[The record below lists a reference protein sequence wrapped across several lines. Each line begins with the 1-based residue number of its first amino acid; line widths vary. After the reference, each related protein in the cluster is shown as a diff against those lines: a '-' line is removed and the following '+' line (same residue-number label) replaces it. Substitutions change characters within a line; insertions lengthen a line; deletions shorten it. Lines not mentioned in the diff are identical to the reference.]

1 MKFSYKGDK
10 VRRLRE
16 DALYSRDLLARMA
29 RTTYWVVG
37 RVENQFYKSIDGRLI
52 EDLAAA
58 LGVHPNAISDDYPP
72 TLPYIQRVR
81 YNPELLKARR
91 KELRLTLEQVGER
104 AGVSLEAVAKLEG
117 KDTAK
122 PETIR
127 RLCRALGLRPQEVS
141 PAFKIIP
148 GVGERGLYME
158 ALGED
163 VFGYAEAESLSE
175 SL

>member
-1 MKFSYKGDK
+1 MKFSYKGEK
-10 VRRLRE
+10 IRRLRE

-29 RTTYWVVG
+29 RTTYWIVG
-37 RVENQFYKSIDGRLI
+37 RVENQFYKSIDARLI

-58 LGVHPNAISDDYPP
+58 LGVHPNAISDDYYPP

-91 KELRLTLEQVGER
+91 KELRLTLEQVGDR

-122 PETIR
+122 PETVR
-127 RLCRALGLRPQEVS
+127 RVCQALGLNPRDVS

-148 GVGERGLYME
+148 GIGERELYME
-158 ALGED
+158 ALGQGA
-163 VFGYAEAESLSE
+163 FGYPETESI
-175 SL
+175 